1 MNNISLYSFKLKGV
15 KLLKLLIMGTIRL
28 YKFKDSISRK
38 MQFLNKESNLD
49 DLDESI
55 QTKLLDVEIVTE
67 YVINISNDFIYENV
81 SYKELIQLCSSADQT
96 KEYYFVKN
104 NRGYDLI

>member
-1 MNNISLYSFKLKGV
+1 ME
-15 KLLKLLIMGTIRL
+15 TIRL
-28 YKFKDSISRK
+28 YKFKDSISKK

-49 DLDESI
+49 DLDESM

-81 SYKELIQLCSSADQT
+81 SYKELIQLCSSARET
-96 KEYYFVKN
+96 IEHYFVKTN
-104 NRGYDLI
+104 NDFDLI